1 MSDFSIW
8 LLEYG
13 YVDRFPASNLFAA
26 QPFEGFRRMPYCFGL
41 IRSQDRCIL
50 VDTGFWDENR
60 HRLLTAKYGETFW
73 QPPPEVVRRAGVE
86 PSEVDTIV
94 LTHNDFDHAGCVTA
108 FPHAQVVVQREE
120 LERYAAAAA
129 LPTRF
134 AFLTNVAQRDL
145 PETLA
150 ARAVDGLAALVEGES
165 HLVDGIRLVPA
176 FGTHTPGSQYVV
188 VDNDADG
195 RWILAGDLVYVY
207 ENVEG
212 LRGDGVLA
220 PIAMTTG
227 SHTAWLHAVAAL
239 VDAVDGDTHRVLP
252 FHDAEAWRR
261 FDSREYDDGL
271 HVAEITRAGRHE
283 SVLQRSYEPANER
296 E

>member
-1 MSDFSIW
+1 VSDHSIW

-26 QPFEGFRRMPYCFGL
+26 QPFEGFRRMSYCFGL
-41 IRSQDRCIL
+41 IRSRERCIL
-50 VDTGFWDENR
+50 VDTGFWDEER
-60 HRLLTAKYGETFW
+60 HRLLTAKYGETLW
-73 QPPPEVVRRAGVE
+73 QPPTEVVRRAGVE
-86 PSEVDTIV
+86 PSDVDTIV

-108 FPHAQVVVQREE
+108 FPDAHVVVQREE
-120 LERYAAAAA
+120 MERYAAAAA
-129 LPTRF
+129 LPPRF
-134 AFLTNVAQRDL
+134 AFLTNVAQKDL

-150 ARAVDGLAALVEGES
+150 ARDATLVDGEAA
-165 HLVDGIRLVPA
+165 LVDGIRLVPA

-195 RWILAGDLVYVY
+195 RWIFAGDLVYVY

-212 LRGDGVLA
+212 LRGDGVMA

-227 SHTAWLHAVAAL
+227 SHTTWLHVVAAL
-239 VDAVDGDTHRVLP
+239 VDSVDGETNRVLP
-252 FHDAEAWRR
+252 FHDTAAWAR

-271 HVAEITRAGRHE
+271 HVAEVTLAGGHA
-283 SVLQRSYEPANER
+283 SVLQRVYEPANEL